1 MEQIMPRRR
10 PTAAKRARAASRGGV
25 KYTAALRQEQSRASG
40 NSQDDAPP
48 RAVPLS
54 DLQYSSMMRAANSDI
69 ARMAAKLG
77 DSPAVRAANSDIARM
92 AAKLAKNR
100 SFWTE
105 GM

>member
-1 MEQIMPRRR
+1 
-10 PTAAKRARAASRGGV
+10 
-25 KYTAALRQEQSRASG
+25 
-40 NSQDDAPP
+40 
-48 RAVPLS
+48 
-54 DLQYSSMMRAANSDI
+54 MMRAANSDI

-100 SFWTE
+100 SFWTK